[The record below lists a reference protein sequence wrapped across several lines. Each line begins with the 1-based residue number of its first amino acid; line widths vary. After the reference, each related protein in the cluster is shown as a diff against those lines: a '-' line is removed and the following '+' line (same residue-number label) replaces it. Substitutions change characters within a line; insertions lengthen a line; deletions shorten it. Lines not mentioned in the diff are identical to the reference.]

1 MAFSF
6 ASPAPQNPFQTPAQ
20 APSLSPSPFQFN
32 LQQPQ
37 QQPPPQQQAAPAAQP
52 QQQQQQQQLMLYTT
66 DGKPAGYNTKWEELH
81 AESQKAL
88 LQIED
93 KIREY
98 RDESERLDQCSRLHD
113 SSISTVNFENDASEI
128 AQELGGTTTMME
140 REKASVQELMTVV
153 NEMMRNTEFAIRSYM
168 MLRPRFIRP
177 GAGANGGGSNPSCP
191 AGAQSNQPVAL
202 APTIDF
208 YSGIPKR
215 PSHFMQQTINR
226 FEKYL
231 GECCKWIAE
240 LEQLVQMENN
250 KRQSASL
257 ESLPKVMSNVHDYF
271 IYVASKVENLH
282 QYVESLKTE
291 YLHEQRRLGNAND
304 PFLEANRRE
313 AAKQEAAA
321 RRVHPTLHLPAPVQ
335 PTTQIAGTVTT
346 IIDSFWSDFFKC
358 FSIIQHSSFRSIFF
372 KSLFNSNNSN
382 SIQQPFWY
390 IWISPA
396 VHTIWD
402 SLYSDAWI
410 NAGSIW
416 IWEYNSIFCFNARF
430 RWNLTVFY
438 AVRRKCGQN
447 LGADASYHLTNARCA
462 WAQSQI
468 VEQLWVGPLIT
479 LHVLFAGSCVKGLE
493 VKR

>member
-20 APSLSPSPFQFN
+20 TPSLSPSPFQFS
-32 LQQPQ
+32 LPQPQ
-37 QQPPPQQQAAPAAQP
+37 QQPPQQQLAAPSAQP
-52 QQQQQQQQLMLYTT
+52 PQQQLMLYTT

-81 AESQKAL
+81 SESQKAL

-113 SSISTVNFENDASEI
+113 SSISNVNFEHDASEI

-153 NEMMRNTEFAIRSYM
+153 NEMMRNTEFSIRSYM

-177 GAGANGGGSNPSCP
+177 GVGANGSGSNPSGP
-191 AGAQSNQPVAL
+191 AGAQSNQPVAV

-215 PSHFMQQTINR
+215 PSLFMQQTINK

-291 YLHEQRRLGNAND
+291 YLHEQRRMGNAND

-335 PTTQIAGTVTT
+335 PTTQIAGTATSQPQQSLIPSGATSSSAFPSFSTPVSAPSSSSLFSTPTLSSNLFGSSGSAPLSTPFGTVSTPTLGSTPAPSGFGNTT
-346 IIDSFWSDFFKC
+346 PSFASTPAIGGTSL
-358 FSIIQHSSFRSIFF
+358 FSTPFGGVATASGSSFGGTSKVRS
-372 KSLFNSNNSN
+372 K
-382 SIQQPFWY
+382 PR
-390 IWISPA
+390 
-396 VHTIWD
+396 
-402 SLYSDAWI
+402 
-410 NAGSIW
+410 G
-416 IWEYNSIFCFNARF
+416 
-430 RWNLTVFY
+430 
-438 AVRRKCGQN
+438 RR
-447 LGADASYHLTNARCA
+447 
-462 WAQSQI
+462 
-468 VEQLWVGPLIT
+468 
-479 LHVLFAGSCVKGLE
+479 
-493 VKR
+493 

>member
-6 ASPAPQNPFQTPAQ
+6 STPPLQNPFQTPAPAQ
-20 APSLSPSPFQFN
+20 APSPSPSPFQFN
-32 LQQPQ
+32 F
-37 QQPPPQQQAAPAAQP
+37 QPPPQQQQPQQQVAPAAQP
-52 QQQQQQQQLMLYTT
+52 QQQQQQLMLYTT

-81 AESQKAL
+81 SESQKAL

-93 KIREY
+93 KIRGY
-98 RDESERLDQCSRLHD
+98 RDETERLDQCARLHD
-113 SSISTVNFENDASEI
+113 SSISNVNFELDASHI

-168 MLRPRFIRP
+168 MLRPRYIRP
-177 GAGANGGGSNPSCP
+177 GAGANGGGTNPSGL
-191 AGAQSNQPVAL
+191 AGALSNQPVAL

-215 PSHFMQQTINR
+215 PSLYMQQTINR

-240 LEQLVQMENN
+240 LEQLVLMENN

-282 QYVESLKTE
+282 QYVESLKTK
-291 YLHEQRRLGNAND
+291 YLHEHRRMGNAND

-321 RRVHPTLHLPAPVQ
+321 RRVHPTLHLPTPVQ
-335 PTTQIAGTVTT
+335 PTTQNAGTATSQPQQSLTPSGATSSSAFSAFSTPVSAPSSSSLFSTPTT
-346 IIDSFWSDFFKC
+346 PTLSSNLFGTSGSAQLSTPFGTVSTPTLGSTPAPSGFGSTTPSFASTPALGGTSL
-358 FSIIQHSSFRSIFF
+358 FSTPFGGVATASGSSFGGTSKGRS
-372 KSLFNSNNSN
+372 K
-382 SIQQPFWY
+382 PR
-390 IWISPA
+390 
-396 VHTIWD
+396 
-402 SLYSDAWI
+402 
-410 NAGSIW
+410 G
-416 IWEYNSIFCFNARF
+416 
-430 RWNLTVFY
+430 
-438 AVRRKCGQN
+438 RR
-447 LGADASYHLTNARCA
+447 
-462 WAQSQI
+462 
-468 VEQLWVGPLIT
+468 
-479 LHVLFAGSCVKGLE
+479 
-493 VKR
+493 

>member
-32 LQQPQ
+32 LQQPQQQQ

-177 GAGANGGGSNPSCP
+177 GAGANGGGSNPSGP

-291 YLHEQRRLGNAND
+291 YLHEQRRLGNASD

-335 PTTQIAGTVTT
+335 PTTQIAGTVTSQPQQSLIPSGAT
-346 IIDSFWSDFFKC
+346 SSSAFPSFSTPASAPSSSSL
-358 FSIIQHSSFRSIFF
+358 FSTPTTPTLSSNLFGTSGSAQLSTPFGTVSTPTLGSTPAPSGFGNTTPSFVSTPALGGTSLFSTPFGGGATASGSSFGGTSKVRS
-372 KSLFNSNNSN
+372 K
-382 SIQQPFWY
+382 PR
-390 IWISPA
+390 
-396 VHTIWD
+396 
-402 SLYSDAWI
+402 
-410 NAGSIW
+410 G
-416 IWEYNSIFCFNARF
+416 
-430 RWNLTVFY
+430 
-438 AVRRKCGQN
+438 RR
-447 LGADASYHLTNARCA
+447 
-462 WAQSQI
+462 
-468 VEQLWVGPLIT
+468 
-479 LHVLFAGSCVKGLE
+479 
-493 VKR
+493 

>member
-6 ASPAPQNPFQTPAQ
+6 SSPAPQNPFQTPAQQ

-32 LQQPQ
+32 LTQ
-37 QQPPPQQQAAPAAQP
+37 QQQQQSQPQQQAAPVAQP
-52 QQQQQQQQLMLYTT
+52 PQQQLMLYTA

-81 AESQKAL
+81 SESQKAL

-113 SSISTVNFENDASEI
+113 SSISNVNFEHDASQI

-140 REKASVQELMTVV
+140 REKASVQELMTIV

-177 GAGANGGGSNPSCP
+177 GAGANGGGSNPSGP
-191 AGAQSNQPVAL
+191 TGSQSNQPVAL

-215 PSHFMQQTINR
+215 PSLFMQQTVNR

-282 QYVESLKTE
+282 QHVEPLKAE
-291 YLHEQRRLGNAND
+291 YLRVLRLFGDVND

-335 PTTQIAGTVTT
+335 PTTQNAGTLTSQPQQSLIPSGAT
-346 IIDSFWSDFFKC
+346 SSSAFPSFSTPA
-358 FSIIQHSSFRSIFF
+358 SAPSSS
-372 KSLFNSNNSN
+372 SLFSTPTTPTLSTNLFGTSGSAQL
-382 SIQQPFWY
+382 STPFGTV
-390 IWISPA
+390 STPTLGSTPA
-396 VHTIWD
+396 PSGFGSTTPSFASTPALGGSTLFSTPFGEREVKT
-402 SLYSDAWI
+402 SGPTLGVVI
-410 NAGSIW
+410 N
-416 IWEYNSIFCFNARF
+416 
-430 RWNLTVFY
+430 L
-438 AVRRKCGQN
+438 KCGC
-447 LGADASYHLTNARCA
+447 LVSFDPIPLDAIISVALSYLCCRVQRA
-462 WAQSQI
+462 
-468 VEQLWVGPLIT
+468 
-479 LHVLFAGSCVKGLE
+479 
-493 VKR
+493 